1 MSLLASG
8 SGKAPSRLVVTI
20 LDTIVIKG
28 VTAPSEEKKLKTTD
42 KIVEFITA
50 QNRPV
55 SLKEIQEALELK
67 PNLVAGFL
75 VSLCKSN
82 RLSREKLERVNGNGP
97 KMQWFYKLVANPQ
110 QNG

>member
-1 MSLLASG
+1 
-8 SGKAPSRLVVTI
+8 V
-20 LDTIVIKG
+20 
-28 VTAPSEEKKLKTTD
+28 KTTD
-42 KIVEFITA
+42 RILEFITA

-55 SLKEIQEALELK
+55 SLKEIQEALEIK

-82 RLSREKLERVNGNGP
+82 RLTREKLERTNSNGP

-110 QNG
+110 QN

>member
-8 SGKAPSRLVVTI
+8 SGKAPSRLVVNI

-75 VSLCKSN
+75 VSLCMSN

>member
-1 MSLLASG
+1 MVLLASG
-8 SGKAPSRLVVTI
+8 FGKPRLTVLNITV
-20 LDTIVIKG
+20 LK
-28 VTAPSEEKKLKTTD
+28 EEKKLKTTD

-82 RLSREKLERVNGNGP
+82 RLCREKMERVNGNGP
-97 KMQWFYKLVANPQ
+97 KMQWFYKLVANSQ

>member
-1 MSLLASG
+1 MSLSASG

>member
-1 MSLLASG
+1 MSLSASG
-8 SGKAPSRLVVTI
+8 SGKAPSRLVVNI

>member
-8 SGKAPSRLVVTI
+8 FGKAPSRLVVTI

>member
-8 SGKAPSRLVVTI
+8 SGKAPSRLVVNI

>member
-1 MSLLASG
+1 MGSLASG
-8 SGKAPSRLVVTI
+8 SGKPPSRLVVNI

>member
-1 MSLLASG
+1 MGSLASG
-8 SGKAPSRLVVTI
+8 YGKPPSRLVVNI